1 MSTIKDSVILLSGGT
16 GSLGQ
21 ALTKELLGW
30 NPKAIR
36 IYSRGEYAQYEMK
49 RHYPQ
54 ENIRY
59 IIGDIRDTERLNQ
72 IMVGVDYVIHTAAL
86 KHVPICEY
94 NPDEAIKT
102 NVLGSMNVINVA
114 RAHKVKKVLAI
125 SSDKAVHPI
134 SIYGASKLA
143 MERQTILV
151 NQYTQTK
158 CSCVRFGN
166 FEGSKGSVLPL
177 WKEQAKLGYIE
188 VTDKDML
195 RFWITLEEAAKF
207 CVRMLQIMK
216 GGEIFVPKMF
226 SKRLYEM
233 IDTLDDVKIREIG
246 KRPGEKLT
254 ELLFAEG
261 ENPINKGDYYQI

>member
-1 MSTIKDSVILLSGGT
+1 MKDKVIFITGGT

-21 ALTKELLGW
+21 SIVKELIGLD
-30 NPKAIR
+30 PKAIR
-36 IYSRGEYAQYEMK
+36 VYSRGEYAQYDMQ
-49 RHYPQ
+49 RHFLQ
-54 ENIRY
+54 ENIRF
-59 IIGDIRDTERLNQ
+59 IVGDIRDTERLNQ
-72 IMVGVDYVIHTAAL
+72 VMVGVDYVIHCAAL

-102 NVLGSMNVINVA
+102 NVLGSMNIINVA
-114 RAHKVKKVLAI
+114 RAHGVKKLLAI

-143 MERQTILV
+143 MERQVTLV
-151 NQYTQTK
+151 NQYTQTR

-166 FEGSKGSVLPL
+166 FEGSRGSVIPL
-177 WKEQAKLGYIE
+177 WQEQAKMGYIE

-207 CVRMLQIMK
+207 CIKMLQIME
-216 GGEIFVPKMF
+216 GGEIFVPKMP
-226 SKRLYEM
+226 SKILYEM
-233 IDTLDDVKIREIG
+233 IDTFDDVEIREIG

-261 ENPINKGDYYQI
+261 ENPVDKGDYFVI